1 MSKRKIAVIGGT
13 GLYAMMD
20 DFEMTHQEIIN
31 TPFGE
36 PSGPLVHGKLHGHD
50 VVFLAR
56 HGFTHRLPP
65 HRINYRANIW
75 MLKKVEVEHVI
86 SVNAVGS
93 MNQQCAPEN
102 LVIPDQI
109 IDYSWGREHTF
120 FAEDLTRVVH
130 IDFTHPYSEGLRKTL
145 IEAGKNCAIDLVKTA
160 VYGCTQGPR
169 LETAAEIRRLT
180 RDGCDL
186 VGMTGMPEA
195 ALARELSMEYASVAV
210 VANWGAGLVD
220 DEISMEQ
227 IELALQNG
235 MNKVKALIAEAIRIS
250 H

>member
-1 MSKRKIAVIGGT
+1 MSKHKIGVIGGT

-36 PSGPLVHGKLHGHD
+36 PSCPLVHGRLHDRD

-75 MLKKVEVEHVI
+75 MLKKVDVEQII
-86 SVNAVGS
+86 SVNAVGA
-93 MNQQCAPEN
+93 MNPQCPPES

-130 IDFTHPYSEGLRKTL
+130 IDFTHPYTEDLRKTL
-145 IEAGKNCAIDLVKTA
+145 IQAGENCTLDLVKSG

-169 LETAAEIRRLT
+169 LETAAEIRRLKQ
-180 RDGCDL
+180 DGCDL

-195 ALARELSMEYASVAV
+195 ALARELSMQYASVAV

-220 DEISMEQ
+220 DEITMEQ
-227 IELALQNG
+227 IEQALQNG
-235 MNKVKALIAEAIRIS
+235 MEKVKTLVAETIRIS